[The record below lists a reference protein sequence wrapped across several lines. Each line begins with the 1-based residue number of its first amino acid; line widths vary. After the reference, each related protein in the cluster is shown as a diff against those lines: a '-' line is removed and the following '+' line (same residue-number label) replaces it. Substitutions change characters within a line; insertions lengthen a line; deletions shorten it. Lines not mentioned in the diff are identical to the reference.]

1 MSTSN
6 DFCRFAADC
15 VKLARTAEDETDR
28 TVYLQMA
35 QVWVALAQKEETSA
49 DHVRTIRLPMQP
61 RSLLRWSGSWDFFQP
76 VRGAPLGGNAPNRQG
91 IEGASGGAPDQNA
104 GALASWTGGIKF
116 DLDQFAIFR
125 ERL

>member
-35 QVWVALAQKEETSA
+35 RVWVALAQKEETSA
-49 DHVRTIRLPMQP
+49 DR
-61 RSLLRWSGSWDFFQP
+61 
-76 VRGAPLGGNAPNRQG
+76 NRDK
-91 IEGASGGAPDQNA
+91 E
-104 GALASWTGGIKF
+104 K
-116 DLDQFAIFR
+116 
-125 ERL
+125 